1 MTDKTLAAEIL
12 KLNYE
17 GFYMREIAMML
28 GITSREVFLVIEAEV
43 NSMET
48 V

>member
-1 MTDKTLAAEIL
+1 MNDKSLAQEIL

-17 GFYMREIAMML
+17 GFYMRDIARML
-28 GITSREVFLVIEAEV
+28 GITAREVFLVIEAEV

-48 V
+48 I

>member
-1 MTDKTLAAEIL
+1 MNDKSLNDEIL

-17 GFYMREIAMML
+17 GFYMREIALML

-43 NSMET
+43 NAMET
-48 V
+48 I

>member
-1 MTDKTLAAEIL
+1 MNDKSLNDEIL

-17 GFYMREIAMML
+17 GFYMREIALML

>member
-1 MTDKTLAAEIL
+1 MNDKSLNDEIL

-17 GFYMREIAMML
+17 GFYMREIALML

-43 NSMET
+43 NSMEA

>member
-1 MTDKTLAAEIL
+1 MNDKSLNDEIL

-17 GFYMREIAMML
+17 GFYMREIARML

-43 NSMET
+43 NSMEA